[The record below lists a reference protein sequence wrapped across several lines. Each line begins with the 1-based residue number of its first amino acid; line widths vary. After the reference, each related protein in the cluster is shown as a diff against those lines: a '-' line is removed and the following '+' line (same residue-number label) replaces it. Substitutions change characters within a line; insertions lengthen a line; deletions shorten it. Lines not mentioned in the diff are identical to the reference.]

1 MNDAHQN
8 DFQSDFSDISVILPT
23 YRGDTA
29 SELAAAIDSL
39 ANQTLLPEEVV
50 IIKDGPLTD
59 GLKSVIAKKVEE
71 FPTSIRT
78 HRIEENEGLG
88 NALRTGVT
96 ASSNDIVARMDA
108 DDISVPSRFE
118 YQATFLRENRD
129 VDIVGAYI
137 EEFDSDLNEPIARRE
152 VPTDHDSIEKMARFR
167 SPMNHATVM
176 FDKGSVLD
184 AGNYRAV
191 DRMEDYDLWV
201 RMLLNDATFANIPD
215 VLVKARGG
223 KRMYRRRGGME
234 YAREEIRTQIE
245 FYRRGFLPFHLFLF
259 NILTR
264 VTIRFLPSRV
274 RGVIYESF
282 TRD

>member
-8 DFQSDFSDISVILPT
+8 DFQSDFPDISVILPT

-39 ANQTLLPEEVV
+39 ANQTLLPEEVL

-59 GLKSVIAKKVEE
+59 DLKLVIANKVEE

-78 HRIEENEGLG
+78 HRIEENQGLG

-118 YQATFLRENRD
+118 YQATFLRENPD
-129 VDIVGAYI
+129 VDIVGGYI
-137 EEFDSDLNEPIARRE
+137 EEFDSNLDELIARRE
-152 VPTDHDSIEKMARFR
+152 VPTDHDSIEKMARSR

-176 FDKGSVLD
+176 FNKGSVLD

-201 RMLLNDATFANIPD
+201 RMLLNDATFANIPE
-215 VLVKARGG
+215 VLVKVRGG
-223 KRMYRRRGGME
+223 KGMYSRRGGME

-274 RGVIYESF
+274 RGAIYESF
-282 TRD
+282 ARD